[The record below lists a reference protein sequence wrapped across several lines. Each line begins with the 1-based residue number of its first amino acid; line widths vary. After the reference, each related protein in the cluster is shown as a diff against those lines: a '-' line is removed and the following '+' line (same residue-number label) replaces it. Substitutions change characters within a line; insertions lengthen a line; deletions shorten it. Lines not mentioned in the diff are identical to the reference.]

1 MKINEIITEWT
12 DSVRAKRYKSDGT
25 TYKGKKMPS
34 IDDPVMDKAQSFSEF
49 DPEELGYDMQLDKP
63 LNTRDLKKQM
73 QEIVKTLPER
83 DRNVLTLRFG
93 LYDTEPHTLEE
104 VGEILGVSIQRIRQI
119 EAKALTKLRHP
130 SRSDKVRD
138 FLDDDLA
145 EETKKDACYHKVK
158 SRYKVWPSA
167 YASGALVQ
175 CRKKGAKN
183 WGNKSK

>member
-104 VGEILGVSIQRIRQI
+104 VGEILGVSSVRVQQL
-119 EAKALTKLRHP
+119 EVKALIKLRHP
-130 SRSDKVRD
+130 DRSDKVRG
-138 FLDDDLA
+138 FLDEKLA

-183 WGNKSK
+183 WGSKSK